1 MKKKPQ
7 HNFLDYS
14 GKVKQNDS
22 NYEFEMNDSS
32 KLKSLNY
39 LKAYNPTFDNLF
51 KKVFKEEII
60 LLNFLNDLLYPKEKK
75 IKSIIKLNTNF
86 CGPYGKY
93 SIGSIN
99 LDMLCACIFDKE
111 TSKENSSTNNIN
123 SSETSNNI
131 FNFNKKYDLVV
142 DIEMHRILNE
152 SPTDRFLKYMSF
164 IDSGILKEKA
174 LIIVLI
180 IKNSIGQIENISAKI
195 NYSKKSIP
203 KYKIWKEYND
213 NTIIEID
220 LNHCYNLIEKKKKIW
235 ILDQNKPLTKKGKE
249 WIKLLTMQIWCHHFQ
264 EEVYTFPNLEDLH
277 FFQPQ
282 IKNALKILNVENP
295 FYLFLVNQE
304 KNGMEINQQLIELE
318 RLKKVKKKLIEENQK
333 LKDENN
339 KYKNIL
345 VSHGLYKKEEVIE
358 KDESSDD
365 LDYYED
371 EKDNSDDDDDGDGNK
386 DGDDNND
393 DGNNDGKNVGEGVGN
408 NDGKG
413 DDDD

>member
-1 MKKKPQ
+1 
-7 HNFLDYS
+7 
-14 GKVKQNDS
+14 
-22 NYEFEMNDSS
+22 
-32 KLKSLNY
+32 
-39 LKAYNPTFDNLF
+39 
-51 KKVFKEEII
+51 
-60 LLNFLNDLLYPKEKK
+60 
-75 IKSIIKLNTNF
+75 
-86 CGPYGKY
+86 
-93 SIGSIN
+93 
-99 LDMLCACIFDKE
+99 
-111 TSKENSSTNNIN
+111 
-123 SSETSNNI
+123 
-131 FNFNKKYDLVV
+131 
-142 DIEMHRILNE
+142 
-152 SPTDRFLKYMSF
+152 
-164 IDSGILKEKA
+164 
-174 LIIVLI
+174 
-180 IKNSIGQIENISAKI
+180 
-195 NYSKKSIP
+195 
-203 KYKIWKEYND
+203 
-213 NTIIEID
+213 
-220 LNHCYNLIEKKKKIW
+220 
-235 ILDQNKPLTKKGKE
+235 
-249 WIKLLTMQIWCHHFQ
+249 MQIWCHHFQ

-282 IKNALKILNVENP
+282 IKNALKILNIVFNSFFNIENP

-371 EKDNSDDDDDGDGNK
+371 EKDNNEDDDDGDNNK

-393 DGNNDGKNVGEGVGN
+393 DGNNDGKNDGEGVGN